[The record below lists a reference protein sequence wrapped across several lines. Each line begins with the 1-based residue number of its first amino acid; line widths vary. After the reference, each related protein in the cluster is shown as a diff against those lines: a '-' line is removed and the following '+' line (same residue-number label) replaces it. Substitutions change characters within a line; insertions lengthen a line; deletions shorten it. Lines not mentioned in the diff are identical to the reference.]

1 MKPCTVEFQAFGPY
15 AGHELVDFEKL
26 AARGLF
32 LICGKTGTGK
42 TMILDAITFALYG
55 KSSGHGRDDFE
66 AMRCTNAAFDV
77 TTYVRFTFENN
88 GIYYRFER
96 RLERKRKNLS
106 ASYMVWQ
113 KDENGTWTALFEN
126 AKEKMLNEKAEEIIG
141 LSYEQFRQVI
151 VLPQGQ
157 FEKFLTSDSADK
169 EKILTSIFGEEKW
182 QAVAQLMFEEATERR
197 QQLKSLQ
204 EQISNSLQEEACET
218 LAELEAVIAHELS
231 HIRNKDVRLMIVSI
245 VFVGIFAMLAQM
257 AMRSVYYSSMSRRR
271 DEKNNTA
278 IIIVLVMVVAAIG
291 YFFSMLMR
299 FAISRKREYLA
310 DAGAAEMTK
319 NPLALASA
327 LRKISADPDI
337 EAVKREDVA
346 QLFIQHPGQ
355 QAKSALNGLSGLFA
369 THPPIEKRIQ
379 VLEQF

>member
-32 LICGKTGTGK
+32 LICGKTGTGN

-218 LAELEAVIAHELS
+218 LEELEAVIAQ
-231 HIRNKDVRLMIVSI
+231 K
-245 VFVGIFAMLAQM
+245 
-257 AMRSVYYSSMSRRR
+257 
-271 DEKNNTA
+271 
-278 IIIVLVMVVAAIG
+278 
-291 YFFSMLMR
+291 
-299 FAISRKREYLA
+299 
-310 DAGAAEMTK
+310 
-319 NPLALASA
+319 
-327 LRKISADPDI
+327 
-337 EAVKREDVA
+337 
-346 QLFIQHPGQ
+346 
-355 QAKSALNGLSGLFA
+355 
-369 THPPIEKRIQ
+369 
-379 VLEQF
+379 